1 VSKRDFSK
9 VSPAVWRSG
18 RFTAQDADAM
28 VLHLY
33 FMTCEHQNSAGCF
46 RLPDGYA
53 CADLG
58 WEPKKYARCR
68 EQLTNAGLVSCDDET
83 SEVFVRRWFKH
94 NPPMNDKHALGTR
107 FIIDRIESDCL
118 REIVEAE
125 FLEVDERR
133 KGRGGQSAESF
144 GNNGHLTQTRIM
156 RRGGYRT

>member
-1 VSKRDFSK
+1 
-9 VSPAVWRSG
+9 
-18 RFTAQDADAM
+18 M
-28 VLHLY
+28 
-33 FMTCEHQNSAGCF
+33 
-46 RLPDGYA
+46 
-53 CADLG
+53 
-58 WEPKKYARCR
+58 
-68 EQLTNAGLVSCDDET
+68 SCDDET

-107 FIIDRIESDCL
+107 FIIDRIESDSL